1 MVYVSY
7 VAARRAVA
15 AADYLLVPLT
25 LQVRIWAW
33 APGTGEAAET
43 GVWSQQACISLSSP
57 GTAVVSVVVAVHAL
71 SLISPAPRTRDEW
84 RTGESD
90 VDLGFVEPMCLIWL

>member
-57 GTAVVSVVVAVHAL
+57 GTAVVRVLLLCTLFRSYHPLHAHAMNGEREKAMLTWGL
-71 SLISPAPRTRDEW
+71 SNPC
-84 RTGESD
+84 
-90 VDLGFVEPMCLIWL
+90 V